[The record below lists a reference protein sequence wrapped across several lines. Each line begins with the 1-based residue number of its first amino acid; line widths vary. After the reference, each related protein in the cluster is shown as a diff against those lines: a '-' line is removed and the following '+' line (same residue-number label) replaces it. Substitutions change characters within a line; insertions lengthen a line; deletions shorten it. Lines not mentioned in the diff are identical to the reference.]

1 MGRFQYLL
9 KLKVPIQALKTHRQI
24 DNSWIKFLVA
34 RDRGMPLINAA
45 FEAIIF
51 SVLRLLGVQ
60 CQKSPLSWENNPNND
75 YQWYYLMY

>member
-1 MGRFQYLL
+1 MSHILGTI
-9 KLKVPIQALKTHRQI
+9 PISVKIESNIRALKTHRRI

-34 RDRGMPLINAA
+34 RDRGMPLIDAA

-60 CQKSPLSWENNPNND
+60 MPKVSTISKV
-75 YQWYYLMY
+75 